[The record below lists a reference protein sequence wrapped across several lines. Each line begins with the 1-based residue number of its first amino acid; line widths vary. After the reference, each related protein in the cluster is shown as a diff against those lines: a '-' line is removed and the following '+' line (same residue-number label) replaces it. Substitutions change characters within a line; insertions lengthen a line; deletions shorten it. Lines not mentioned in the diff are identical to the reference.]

1 MSEVSLLASGYDIRL
16 FEILHSFDIKNKFHL
31 SNIGKRKK
39 FVYVRFFTKK
49 EIKNLNMINQIKSKL
64 INKKSVYSVN
74 YPDIKKIPSLK
85 NSSSRFIS
93 IIFASNNF
101 NKKNVDFE
109 INSNNIIKGLS
120 LTLVK

>member
-1 MSEVSLLASGYDIRL
+1 M
-16 FEILHSFDIKNKFHL
+16 IK
-31 SNIGKRKK
+31 
-39 FVYVRFFTKK
+39 
-49 EIKNLNMINQIKSKL
+49 QIKSKL

-109 INSNNIIKGLS
+109 INSNNIIKKIGI
-120 LTLVK
+120 KI